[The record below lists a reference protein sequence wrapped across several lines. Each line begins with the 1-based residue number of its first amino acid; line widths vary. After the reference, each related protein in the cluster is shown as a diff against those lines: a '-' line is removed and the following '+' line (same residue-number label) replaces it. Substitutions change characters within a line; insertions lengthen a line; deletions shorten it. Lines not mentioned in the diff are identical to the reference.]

1 MLFRSGLFVY
11 IIFTI
16 FLINCSQKQ
25 KQYVPLIGLV
35 QDTTTAS
42 NNTSNAIT
50 SSAGEVTLVAGGT
63 KSDIV
68 QTPEAATT
76 STPVVSITGSVGT
89 ISSSDSDSTT
99 SSSTTSSST
108 SSSSSESTA
117 SSTES
122 SSSNTSNEL
131 TSGTDTSSSSS
142 SSNSTTTVT
151 QNTTTETPST
161 TNTTTTSTENSTNNS
176 LGTIQPSVTVTMGST
191 TSTLVAVAG
200 YLLDSKE
207 NTIGGGTFIL
217 TGVSTDGHTLSIYS
231 GTSTAEGAISGE
243 FSVPTGV
250 SNLNLVLSISGN
262 SSQPVTIPVSVTT
275 ECKEDNNRGHGN
287 DADGVD
293 EDNTGNS
300 TGVNSNGMSNRNENS
315 FHDREGKCKL
325 NSKTDYP
332 KKAPRA
338 NTIYKQY
345 YEVHFPGIYK
355 DDESKEIYLDTNGFP
370 WAISIPGVWAWQL
383 ESKDIRK
390 TNETGYPK
398 FNSWASSRGVNDKD
412 WYTTVSLGKV
422 YSLPSEPSRLMAYLK
437 AGDSSANILK
447 AIALIVFGSSIG
459 LILRKK
465 LISA

>member
-1 MLFRSGLFVY
+1 MKIKGLFVY

-161 TNTTTTSTENSTNNS
+161 TNTTSTTTSTENSTNNS

-300 TGVNSNGMSNRNENS
+300 TGVNSNAMENRKSNDKKNDTCVAGTKYLSKIGNIKLPVQASQLAFLKENS
-315 FHDREGKCKL
+315 
-325 NSKTDYP
+325 N
-332 KKAPRA
+332 
-338 NTIYKQY
+338 
-345 YEVHFPGIYK
+345 
-355 DDESKEIYLDTNGFP
+355 
-370 WAISIPGVWAWQL
+370 
-383 ESKDIRK
+383 
-390 TNETGYPK
+390 
-398 FNSWASSRGVNDKD
+398 
-412 WYTTVSLGKV
+412 
-422 YSLPSEPSRLMAYLK
+422 LMAYLNGTDGNHTL
-437 AGDSSANILK
+437 AVIL
-447 AIALIVFGSSIG
+447 IILFTG
-459 LILRKK
+459 LGLVLRKK
-465 LISA
+465 FLIS